1 MIKKKEREKT
11 AEKPGETYHC
21 ENLADIVVNGGVH
34 QSAHLDHL
42 AVILFA
48 RGKVLENDVHAPV
61 SVCSSYVASTKN
73 PNIMSSSTELWFWM
87 WFPWATASSGSDR
100 DPSMSTL
107 PIKGPKR
114 FGFSYVHAVSLA
126 FSEATPPPLCL
137 VRVTHQH
144 HQSSRSFRR
153 QVPR

>member
-48 RGKVLENDVHAPV
+48 RGKVLENDAARASVGLLVVCRIHKEPQHYVVVHRIV
-61 SVCSSYVASTKN
+61 VLDV
-73 PNIMSSSTELWFWM
+73 
-87 WFPWATASSGSDR
+87 
-100 DPSMSTL
+100 
-107 PIKGPKR
+107 
-114 FGFSYVHAVSLA
+114 VSLGNRLLGIR
-126 FSEATPPPLCL
+126 PGPLNVDLADKGTQTVWVLLC
-137 VRVTHQH
+137 
-144 HQSSRSFRR
+144 SRC
-153 QVPR
+153 